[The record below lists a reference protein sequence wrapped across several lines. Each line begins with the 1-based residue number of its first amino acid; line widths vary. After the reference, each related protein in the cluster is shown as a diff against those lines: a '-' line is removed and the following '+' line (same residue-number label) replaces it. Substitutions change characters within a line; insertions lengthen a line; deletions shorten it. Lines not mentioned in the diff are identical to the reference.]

1 MYCSISGVAPREPV
15 LSKTGFIFERRLIE
29 EHLQQTGQCP
39 VTNQPLT
46 ENDLTD
52 IKGEPACAVARHSR
66 DAKIQRR
73 RARSEEAVLGSEVL
87 HTRRGMLRAGAQS
100 RSLTFSPSQ

>member
-29 EHLQQTGQCP
+29 EHIQQTGQCP
-39 VTNQPLT
+39 VTNQQLT

-52 IKGEPACAVARHSR
+52 IKGEAGCPVAPDRLAVKICRTSEVGLSR
-66 DAKIQRR
+66 AGG
-73 RARSEEAVLGSEVL
+73 LGSF
-87 HTRRGMLRAGAQS
+87 TRAGGCCEHVFAAV
-100 RSLTFSPSQ
+100 R

>member
-52 IKGEPACAVARHSR
+52 IKGESACVVAR
-66 DAKIQRR
+66 DWCDVKIHRQ
-73 RARSEEAVLGSEVL
+73 
-87 HTRRGMLRAGAQS
+87 
-100 RSLTFSPSQ
+100 